1 MKYIIVNYSLIICFA
16 VIKRGKVRV
25 VEERKQR
32 VSELVEELNRLA
44 YEYYTLDNPSVA
56 DKEYDRKYDE
66 LVRLE
71 DETGII
77 LPYSPTQRVGDV
89 VLSEFKKHIHKGK
102 LWSLGKAQNLQEL
115 KEWHNKNVKIINE
128 YNLNHDDKLPDI
140 KYILTKKFD
149 GLTIN
154 CTYNQDGIMVT
165 AATRGTGFVGENIT
179 AQAKTIKT
187 IPLRIDNH
195 ATIEVHGEAIMTK
208 EAFREYNKV
217 AEVPLKNLRN
227 GAAGALRNLNV
238 KETARRNLSAF
249 FYNVVY
255 NEGEPFETYLDMLQ
269 FIKEKGFSVEDYI
282 KVCSS
287 VEEIEKEID
296 YINSIRDS
304 LNYEIDGIVIAVDHI
319 KTREIIGYTIK
330 FPKWSLAY
338 KFEAQEATTTL
349 LDVEWNVGRSGR
361 VTPTALLDPV
371 EIAGVTVKRATL
383 NNIDDV
389 NRKGVKI
396 GSNVF
401 IRRSN
406 DVIPEILGVV
416 DENIGDGLK
425 EIEPPTNCPYCGS
438 EVIQQG
444 VHYYCENS
452 LSCKPQLV
460 KSIVHFGSREA
471 MNISGFSEKTA
482 EQLFEDLDIKSI
494 SDLYRI
500 TKEDLLKLERF
511 GDKKAENLLQAIENS
526 KNCELASFIYALGI
540 SNVGKK
546 TSIDLVKRFKTLENL
561 KKVSVEELVSVED
574 IGDIVASSIVEFFR
588 DDKILESIEEL
599 LNLGVNPHFEEEI
612 VKENIFN
619 GKTVVVTGS
628 LETYSRNEIKEKLD
642 SLGAKVSGSVSKK
655 TDYVIVG
662 KDPGSKYEKAVELNI
677 KVISEDEFKNMII

>member
-1 MKYIIVNYSLIICFA
+1 M
-16 VIKRGKVRV
+16 
-25 VEERKQR
+25 EDRKQR

-56 DKEYDRKYDE
+56 DKEYDRKYDK

-115 KEWHNKNVKIINE
+115 REWHNKNVKIINE
-128 YNLNHDDKLPDI
+128 YNLNHDDRLPDI
-140 KYILTKKFD
+140 KYIVTKKFD

-154 CTYNQDGIMVT
+154 CTYNEEGIMVT

-195 ATIEVHGEAIMTK
+195 ALIEVHGEAIMTK

-255 NEGEPFETYLDMLQ
+255 NEGKPFETYLDMLQ
-269 FIKEKGFSVEDYI
+269 FIKEKGFSIDDYI

-361 VTPTALLDPV
+361 VTPTALLDSV

-588 DDKILESIEEL
+588 DDKILKSIEEL